1 VVVGGGLLGRHVA
14 TACTE
19 AGRPVVLLARRAPE
33 PPVSGAR
40 LVRGDAA
47 DLGTLASVLSDSGH
61 VVWCAGTLLP
71 AAPPDAD
78 IRIDLDP
85 LDAALGLLAERAGA
99 ITFFSSGG
107 TVYGDPAIVPVTE
120 DQPLR
125 PQSVYASSKV
135 AAEQRLAAARAR
147 GVRAVA
153 LRCGNV
159 YGPYQ
164 RPGRSQGIVATAL
177 HCAQSRQPLTVFGDG
192 STVRDYV
199 FVGDVASVVAKT
211 IEDLAFP
218 TTVNVGTGTGTRL
231 DALVALIR
239 EVSGVDLVEDTRSTR
254 GHDVQRV
261 VLDTARLR
269 AAMPEYRP
277 RTLREG
283 LTITWESL
291 ASAQPVGS

>member
-33 PPVSGAR
+33 PAVRGAR
-40 LVRGDAA
+40 LVRGDAG
-47 DLGTLASVLSDSGH
+47 DLGALAEVLAEGAH
-61 VVWCAGTLLP
+61 VVWCAGALLP
-71 AAPPDAD
+71 AAPSDAD
-78 IRIDLDP
+78 AGIDLGP
-85 LDAALGLLAERAGA
+85 LESALGLLADRGGA

-107 TVYGDPAIVPVTE
+107 TVYGDPGAVPVTE

-125 PQSVYASSKV
+125 PQSVYAASKV
-135 AAEQRLAAARAR
+135 AAEERLAGARAR
-147 GVRAVA
+147 GVRAVV

-177 HCAQSRQPLTVFGDG
+177 HCAQHRQPLTVFGDG

-211 IEDLAFP
+211 IDDLEFP
-218 TTVNVGTGTGTRL
+218 GTVNVGTGTGTRL
-231 DALVALIR
+231 DELVALIR
-239 EVSGVDLVEDTRSTR
+239 EVSGVDLVEDVHSTR
-254 GHDVQRV
+254 GHDVKQV

-291 ASAQPVGS
+291 ASAQPVSS